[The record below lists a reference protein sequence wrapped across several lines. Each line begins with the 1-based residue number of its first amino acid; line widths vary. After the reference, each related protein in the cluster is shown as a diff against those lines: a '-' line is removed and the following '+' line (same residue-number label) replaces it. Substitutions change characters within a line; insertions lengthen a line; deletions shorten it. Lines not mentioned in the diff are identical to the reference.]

1 VSLPDGSLAA
11 VIEHR
16 PADDLVALIEAAAAQ
31 LDDSAQRDH
40 PAQSA
45 DPAQPGAVPLTALA
59 ERLTALHSQLQSALS
74 ELDRV

>member
-16 PADDLVALIEAAAAQ
+16 PADDPVALIEAAAER
-31 LDDSAQRDH
+31 LGD
-40 PAQSA
+40 PAQSE
-45 DPAQPGAVPLTALA
+45 AVPLTELA

-74 ELDRV
+74 ELDRA